1 MMIEPWT
8 TTVNSWQSLT
18 FWSHS
23 GNFLQATGYIRT
35 AQRRCILQVSHWRSS
50 IPIHMLCI
58 LHTYIRS
65 ALSMHHTDT
74 CYQFCS
80 LASQIQP
87 NSAVWLFGVWLVKTI
102 NLAHLCSWGT
112 SELLGTSKRSSTQL
126 RSFTTTIRHTPLH
139 FKVVGTCSWIKLA
152 CHKLAC
158 IKFLTKK
165 LPDFYNNQLLAF
177 SYSSA

>member
-8 TTVNSWQSLT
+8 TTVSSWQSLT
-18 FWSHS
+18 FRSHS

-35 AQRRCILQVSHWRSS
+35 VQRRCILQVSHWRSS

-87 NSAVWLFGVWLVKTI
+87 NSAVWLFGVWLVQFG
-102 NLAHLCSWGT
+102 SPV
-112 SELLGTSKRSSTQL
+112 QL

-139 FKVVGTCSWIKLA
+139 FKVVGTSSWIKLP

-158 IKFLTKK
+158 ITLLTEK

-177 SYSSA
+177 SYSSAQH